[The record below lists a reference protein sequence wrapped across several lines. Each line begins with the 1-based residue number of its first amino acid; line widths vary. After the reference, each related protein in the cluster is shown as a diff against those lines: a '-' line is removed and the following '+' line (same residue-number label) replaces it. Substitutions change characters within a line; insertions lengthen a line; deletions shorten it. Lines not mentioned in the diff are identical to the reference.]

1 VRPSKSANTTSLG
14 LVKSKPVSA
23 LPRPRISIA
32 APLALRALT
41 WPVVSLNNPSLARMQ
56 QDNATFFANAESI
69 EEFWILDFRFWIGKL
84 PLKLRG

>member
-1 VRPSKSANTTSLG
+1 
-14 LVKSKPVSA
+14 
-23 LPRPRISIA
+23 
-32 APLALRALT
+32 
-41 WPVVSLNNPSLARMQ
+41 MQ